1 MRSQVFLN
9 EKDIWLEYG
18 ANLIKGAY
26 STLLGSLQAKDVV
39 SNTSRLEDGDR
50 VVVNKEDSLKFKSRE
65 FTIQIVFEGSSR
77 DDVITKFNAFIT
89 EAAHGYSELNIPKLV
104 AIFTIVL
111 REVSEIKDYNAASNK
126 WLRTAKFKFLEP
138 NPMDRG

>member
-1 MRSQVFLN
+1 MTNQVFLN

-39 SNTSRLEDGDR
+39 TNTSRLEDGDR

-65 FTIQIVFEGSSR
+65 FTIQVVFEADSR
-77 DDVITKFNAFIT
+77 SKVVNNYKTFVN

-111 REVSEIKDYNAASNK
+111 REVSEVNDYKAASNK
-126 WLRTAKFKFLEP
+126 YLRTAKFKFLEP
-138 NPMDRG
+138 KPMGRG

>member
-1 MRSQVFLN
+1 MTNQVFLN

-77 DDVITKFNAFIT
+77 DDVITKFNAFVND
-89 EAAHGYSELNIPKLV
+89 AAHGYSELNIPKLV

-111 REVSEIKDYNAASNK
+111 CEVSDIKDYNAANNK

>member
-1 MRSQVFLN
+1 MTNQVFLN

-39 SNTSRLEDGDR
+39 TNTSRLEDGDR

-65 FTIQIVFEGSSR
+65 FTIQVVFEADSR
-77 DDVITKFNAFIT
+77 SKVISNFEAFVN
-89 EAAHGYSELNIPKLV
+89 EASHGYSELNIPKLV

-111 REVSEIKDYNAASNK
+111 REVSEVNDYKAASNK
-126 WLRTAKFKFLEP
+126 YLRTAKFKFLEP
-138 NPMDRG
+138 NPLDRG

>member
-1 MRSQVFLN
+1 MTNQVFLN
-9 EKDIWLEYG
+9 KKDIWLEYG

-39 SNTSRLEDGDR
+39 TNTSRLEDGDR

-65 FTIQIVFEGSSR
+65 FTIQVVFEADSR
-77 DDVITKFNAFIT
+77 SNVISNFNAFVT
-89 EAAHGYSELNIPKLV
+89 EASHGYSELNIPKLV

-111 REVSEIKDYNAASNK
+111 REVSEVNDYKAASNK
-126 WLRTAKFKFLEP
+126 CLRTAKFKFLEP
-138 NPMDRG
+138 NPMDRR